1 MKHGLDSHCR
11 DQIEISKHLVLS
23 VTGKHS
29 RLRAEKRGF
38 NSHRRDQIEIS
49 LDKALSD
56 AEPPRGVQLRK
67 IASGLLP
74 SLTRSLAES
83 RYRSQIRYHQN
94 KTLSRRCGGGYI
106 QA

>member
-1 MKHGLDSHCR
+1 MPKGLDACKVILKT
-11 DQIEISKHLVLS
+11 QP
-23 VTGKHS
+23 
-29 RLRAEKRGF
+29 
-38 NSHRRDQIEIS
+38 S

-56 AEPPRGVQLRK
+56 AEPPRGVQLRN
-67 IASGLLP
+67 IAFGLLP
-74 SLTRSLAES
+74 SLTRNVTES

>member
-1 MKHGLDSHCR
+1 M
-11 DQIEISKHLVLS
+11 
-23 VTGKHS
+23 VT
-29 RLRAEKRGF
+29 
-38 NSHRRDQIEIS
+38 

-67 IASGLLP
+67 IAFGLLP
-74 SLTRSLAES
+74 SLTRNLRSLDTVVK
-83 RYRSQIRYHQN
+83 YGIKN

>member
-1 MKHGLDSHCR
+1 MSCLIQTIDWIDGFKV
-11 DQIEISKHLVLS
+11 IV
-23 VTGKHS
+23 
-29 RLRAEKRGF
+29 EKQATF
-38 NSHRRDQIEIS
+38 I
-49 LDKALSD
+49 DKALSD